1 MTDFLDRLR
10 SIVGERGLITDAQGQ
25 HPYLT
30 DWRDNYLGTALAIV
44 RPATTEEVA
53 AVVKLCAA
61 EKIAIVPQGGNTG
74 MVGGGTPDQSGHE
87 IVLSLN
93 RMNRILDVDEIGYS
107 MTVEAGVVLKTIQET
122 AAQHDRLFPLS
133 LAAEGS
139 CTIGG
144 NLSTNA
150 GGVQVLHYGNARQ
163 LVLGLEVVTPQGE
176 IWNGLRALKKDN
188 TGYDLRDLYLGAEG
202 TLGIVTKAVLKLW
215 PKPKD
220 VATSWIAV
228 PSPDAAV
235 ALLSGAHAAS
245 EDNVTSCELMSRQG
259 VDLVLKHIPGAIDP
273 LAERHDWYVLL
284 EWSST
289 RARRAG
295 ANETGLS
302 EKMEAYLGEALE
314 KGLVLDAALAQ
325 NETQA
330 RAFWAL
336 RENHSEAQKRE
347 GPSIKHDVSVSV
359 SKIPAF
365 MTEGLLAMKKVAAGM
380 PPGAVRPC
388 RRRQHP
394 LQLPVAAGLGQAPLH
409 GACRGD
415 QRRGLRSRCEP
426 WRLDLG
432 RARHRPAQGR
442 RTRPLS
448 QQDRARHHARDQ
460 ARARSAEHHES
471 GQGDPGVTLGAR
483 YSSRASFLMR

>member
-1 MTDFLDRLR
+1 VSGFVEKLQA
-10 SIVGERGLITDAQGQ
+10 IVGDKGLITDDAGK

-30 DWRDNYLGTALAIV
+30 DWRDNYLGTALAVV

-53 AVVKLCAA
+53 AVVRICAA
-61 EKIAIVPQGGNTG
+61 EKIAVVPQGGNTG
-74 MVGGGTPDQSGHE
+74 LVGGGMPREDSRE

-93 RMNRILDVDEIGYS
+93 RMTRIVEVDEIGYS
-107 MTVEAGVVLKTIQET
+107 MTVEAGCILKTIQET

-163 LVLGLEVVTPQGE
+163 LVMGLEVVTPAGE

-202 TLGIVTKAVLKLW
+202 TLGIITKAVLKLW

-228 PSPDAAV
+228 PSPEAAV
-235 ALLSGAHAAS
+235 ELLSGAHAAS

-259 VDLVLKHIPGAIDP
+259 IDFVLKHIPGNSDP

-289 RARRAG
+289 RARREG
-295 ANETGLS
+295 ANETGLR
-302 EKMEAYLGEALE
+302 EKMEAYLGEAME
-314 KGLVLDAALAQ
+314 KGRVLDATIAQ
-325 NETQA
+325 NEAQA
-330 RAFWAL
+330 RNLWAL

-347 GPSIKHDVSVSV
+347 GPSIKHDISVAV
-359 SKIPAF
+359 SKIPSF
-365 MTEGLLAMKKVAAGM
+365 MREGLAAMKKALPECRPVPFGHVGDGNLHFNCQAPAGWDK
-380 PPGAVRPC
+380 PQFTAHHEAISGAVY
-388 RRRQHP
+388 
-394 LQLPVAAGLGQAPLH
+394 
-409 GACRGD
+409 
-415 QRRGLRSRCEP
+415 
-426 WRLDLG
+426 DLVVSYG
-432 RARHRPAQGR
+432 G
-442 RTRPLS
+442 S
-448 QQDRARHHARDQ
+448 I
-460 ARARSAEHHES
+460 SAEHGIGRLKVDELAHYRTKIELDVMRS
-471 GQGDPGVTLGAR
+471 LKRALDPQN
-483 YSSRASFLMR
+483 LMNPGKIVRV

>member
-1 MTDFLDRLR
+1 VSDFIQKLAA
-10 SIVGERGLITDAQGQ
+10 IVGDRGLIVDAAGK

-30 DWRDNYLGTALAIV
+30 DWRENFLGTALAVV

-53 AVVKLCAA
+53 AVVGLCAA
-61 EKIAIVPQGGNTG
+61 EKVAVVPQGGNTG
-74 MVGGGTPDQSGHE
+74 LVGGGTPDEDGRE

-93 RMNRILDVDEIGYS
+93 RMNRIVDIDPIGYS
-107 MTVEAGVVLKTIQET
+107 MTVEAGCILKTIQET

-150 GGVQVLHYGNARQ
+150 GGVQVLHYGNARH
-163 LVLGLEVVTPQGE
+163 LVLGLEVVTPAGD

-202 TLGIVTKAVLKLW
+202 TLGIITRAVLKLW

-228 PSPDAAV
+228 PSPEAAV

-259 VDLVLKHIPGAIDP
+259 IDFVLKHIPGAADP
-273 LAERHDWYVLL
+273 LAEKYDWYVLL
-284 EWSST
+284 EWSSS
-289 RARRAG
+289 RPRREG
-295 ANETGLS
+295 ENQSGLR
-302 EKMEAYLGEALE
+302 EKMEAFLGEE
-314 KGLVLDAALAQ
+314 MESGQVLDATIAQ

-330 RAFWAL
+330 RALWAL

-347 GPSIKHDVSVSV
+347 GPSIKHDISVAV
-359 SKIPAF
+359 SKLPTF
-365 MTEGLLAMKKVAAGM
+365 MHEGLAAMKKALPECRPVPFGHVGDGNLHFNCQS
-380 PPGAVRPC
+380 PPGWDKPRFMAYHEAISGAVYD
-388 RRRQHP
+388 
-394 LQLPVAAGLGQAPLH
+394 LVVGH
-409 GACRGD
+409 GG
-415 QRRGLRSRCEP
+415 SI
-426 WRLDLG
+426 
-432 RARHRPAQGR
+432 
-442 RTRPLS
+442 
-448 QQDRARHHARDQ
+448 
-460 ARARSAEHHES
+460 SAEHGIGLLKVDELAHYRTKIELDAMRAIKRAL
-471 GQGDPGVTLGAR
+471 DPQNIMNPGKVIR
-483 YSSRASFLMR
+483 I